1 MTSKGEPL
9 SRGTNWRLPFDVN
22 VMLNLDNEIPLH
34 FIHELKTKGYYVD
47 VIPRKMMRFSR
58 EKGV

>member
-22 VMLNLDNEIPLH
+22 VMLNLYESKLSY
-34 FIHELKTKGYYVD
+34 LTATSTKGHKNVNK
-47 VIPRKMMRFSR
+47 RNR
-58 EKGV
+58 ENQTIT